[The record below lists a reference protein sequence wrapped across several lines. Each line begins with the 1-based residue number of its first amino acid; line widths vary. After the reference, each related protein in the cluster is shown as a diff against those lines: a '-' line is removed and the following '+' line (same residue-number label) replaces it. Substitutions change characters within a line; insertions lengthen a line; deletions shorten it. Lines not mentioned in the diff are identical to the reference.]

1 MRSFPGVC
9 HPPVALVPPIF
20 TRSQFRLDSVPSLR
34 PSVSFVLITGGARS
48 GKSRF
53 AVELAQGFHR
63 RILYVATGK
72 ISDPE
77 MRQRI
82 LRHRRQRP
90 PHWQT
95 IEPPCDPA
103 GVLLHLDHR
112 VGGVLMDCLT
122 LYLSDLLMQGDSD
135 AMIQRKLR
143 RLLSAIRRVSVPVI
157 MVTNEVGSGLVPE
170 HPLGRRFRDLAGM
183 ANQQAA
189 QVADCVVWMVSGIP
203 VALKSEAPS
212 FKER

>member
-1 MRSFPGVC
+1 
-9 HPPVALVPPIF
+9 
-20 TRSQFRLDSVPSLR
+20 
-34 PSVSFVLITGGARS
+34 
-48 GKSRF
+48 
-53 AVELAQGFHR
+53 
-63 RILYVATGK
+63 
-72 ISDPE
+72 
-77 MRQRI
+77 
-82 LRHRRQRP
+82 
-90 PHWQT
+90 
-95 IEPPCDPA
+95 
-103 GVLLHLDHR
+103 
-112 VGGVLMDCLT
+112 MDCLT

-189 QVADCVVWMVSGIP
+189 QAADCVVWMVSGIP
-203 VALKSEAPS
+203 VTLKSEASS